1 MGTNKQS
8 GRVSNGFHLR
18 NALME
23 VQGQLSLPQLVVLLT
38 VRIEPGLSVNDLAE
52 TLGIPQQSA
61 SRYVSMLAGRYQTE
75 PHQPLFEPLLLQKI
89 SDTDPRSRALH
100 VTAAGEALLKTL
112 VSIDNK

>member
-1 MGTNKQS
+1 MSTNKQS
-8 GRVSNGFHLR
+8 DSVANGFHLR

-52 TLGIPQQSA
+52 RLGIPQQSA

-75 PHQPLFEPLLLQKI
+75 PDQPLFEPLLLQKI
-89 SDTDPRSRALH
+89 NDTDPRSRALH

-112 VSIDNK
+112 VSIDC